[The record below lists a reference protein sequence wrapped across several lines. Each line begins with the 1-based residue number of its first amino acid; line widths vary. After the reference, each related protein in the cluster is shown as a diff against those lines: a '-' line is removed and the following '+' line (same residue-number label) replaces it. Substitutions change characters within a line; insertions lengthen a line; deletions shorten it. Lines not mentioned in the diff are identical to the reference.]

1 MSMSSLSLAQK
12 LGGAFTLAVG
22 ALVAVSCLSL
32 VVIRG
37 QAQELADMARE
48 DMPMAVIAARIDG
61 NLMDQDIEYQRMLRA
76 GWAQRAGSAQAAQWL
91 QDGARQFAELTQAS
105 EADYKAINA
114 LKDQAADDPDAEV
127 VALYRSLGE
136 QVAAIDE
143 MQSRYEADVGKVI
156 AALQG
161 GRLDEAMEL
170 NNAVRESRKKA
181 EEGIGA
187 FIKRVNEVTTNNAA
201 AAEAEARQD
210 QLVIQVSAVLA
221 TLIAGG
227 LAFVILRSTL
237 SRLKTATDA
246 VGRVAEGDLTGRIVA
261 DGSDEVGRLL
271 AGLERMQGQLVQV
284 VGSVRGNAESVATA
298 SSQIA
303 QGNADLS
310 QRTEEQASSLQQTA
324 ASMEQLGTTVQ
335 QNADNARQANQLAA
349 GASTVAKQGGAVV
362 GQVVETMRGIED
374 SSRRIAEIIG
384 TIDGIAFQTNI
395 LALNAAVEA
404 ARAGEQGRGFA
415 VVAGE
420 VRVLAQRSAEAA
432 REIKTLI
439 DTSVQRV
446 DQGTQLVAQA
456 GERMQDIVA
465 AVQRV
470 SDVVAE
476 ITSAS
481 TEQAQGVAQVGQAVS
496 QMDQVT
502 QQNAALVEEGA
513 AAADSLRQQAQ
524 QLVAAVSTFR
534 LKAA

>member
-1 MSMSSLSLAQK
+1 MPQSSLSLAHK
-12 LGGAFTLAVG
+12 LGGAFALAVG
-22 ALVAVSCLSL
+22 ALVVVSSLALVMIRDGATELS
-32 VVIRG
+32 
-37 QAQELADMARE
+37 DMAHE
-48 DMPMAVIAARIDG
+48 DTPMAVIAARIDG

-76 GWAQRAGSAQAAQWL
+76 GWAQRAGSDEAARWL
-91 QDGARQFAELTQAS
+91 QQGSLEFAALKLAS
-105 EADYKAINA
+105 EADYKALRTLVA
-114 LKDQAADDPDAEV
+114 RAADDPDPEV
-127 VALYRSLGE
+127 VAKYRAIGDAVDAVDE
-136 QVAAIDE
+136 Q
-143 MQSRYEADVGKVI
+143 QTRYEAAVERVI
-156 AALQG
+156 VELQA
-161 GRLDEAMEL
+161 GRLDEAMAL
-170 NNAVRESRKKA
+170 NSAVRDVRAQAEEAIGSFVDRIAQLVKSNAEAAESRA
-181 EEGIGA
+181 ARAQTLILSVA
-187 FIKRVNEVTTNNAA
+187 LLATLVTAA
-201 AAEAEARQD
+201 AAT
-210 QLVIQVSAVLA
+210 I
-221 TLIAGG
+221 
-227 LAFVILRSTL
+227 ILRSTL
-237 SRLKTATDA
+237 RRVGAATEA
-246 VGRVAEGDLTGRIVA
+246 VGRVARGDLTGEIRV
-261 DGSDEVGRLL
+261 DGADEVGRLL
-271 AGLERMQGQLVQV
+271 AGLQLMQGQLVRL

-303 QGNADLS
+303 QGNSDLS

-335 QNADNARQANQLAA
+335 QNAENARQANQLAA
-349 GASTVAKQGGAVV
+349 GASTVAQQGGEVV
-362 GQVVETMRGIED
+362 DQVVQTMRGIED

-432 REIKTLI
+432 REIKSLI
-439 DTSVQRV
+439 ETSVQRV
-446 DQGTQLVAQA
+446 GQGTQLVAQA

-481 TEQAQGVAQVGQAVS
+481 NEQAEGVAQVGQAVS

-502 QQNAALVEEGA
+502 QQNAALVEESA

-524 QLVAAVSTFR
+524 QLVAAVATFR
-534 LKAA
+534 LQEA